1 LAGSHRLSF
10 PFFTAES
17 FLSDLDAEQRDR
29 FLSDL
34 RAAKEASK
42 SGVSV
47 GRAKAAVTVWEIW
60 QNYCADLGID
70 PFLETIQDKVP
81 ILQVFAQ
88 RVRTGELAAGGHPI
102 LARSVEDYIRHV
114 AQTFLGVGANDPRK
128 KPGEKDID
136 FRIQRLQAAW
146 KKKDPPPNR
155 VKPVPIQ
162 VLRFL
167 AQLASESSLESTRA
181 TADMIII
188 AFFFLLRPGEYI
200 DTNSE
205 STPFTLYDVSLYI
218 GNVYLNPLTA
228 TAAQLCAATRVTLT
242 FTTQKN
248 GVRGEVIGLSRSG
261 DATLCPVL
269 AIVRRVLYLRRH
281 DAPPATPLARLYK
294 QDGLVYHTGTPSQ
307 ITSKSIT
314 QALRQAVLLL
324 GTDLGFRPSDVSAR
338 SLRAAGANALLLS
351 NVDTNIIR
359 LIGRWRSD
367 EMLRYLHVQAA
378 PLMQHYAQRM
388 LQGGEYTLLPNE
400 HLVQQQLLP
409 AREVVPLQ

>member
-1 LAGSHRLSF
+1 MAGSHRLSF

-102 LARSVEDYIRHV
+102 LARSVEDYVRHV

-155 VKPVPIQ
+155 VNRGEQ
-162 VLRFL
+162 
-167 AQLASESSLESTRA
+167 TRGVTSGA
-181 TADMIII
+181 RQEFCRN
-188 AFFFLLRPGEYI
+188 FF
-200 DTNSE
+200 TMAK
-205 STPFTLYDVSLYI
+205 I
-218 GNVYLNPLTA
+218 GHR
-228 TAAQLCAATRVTLT
+228 Q
-242 FTTQKN
+242 F
-248 GVRGEVIGLSRSG
+248 GVRNSPLLQLI
-261 DATLCPVL
+261 LCH
-269 AIVRRVLYLRRH
+269 LYL
-281 DAPPATPLARLYK
+281 
-294 QDGLVYHTGTPSQ
+294 
-307 ITSKSIT
+307 
-314 QALRQAVLLL
+314 
-324 GTDLGFRPSDVSAR
+324 
-338 SLRAAGANALLLS
+338 
-351 NVDTNIIR
+351 
-359 LIGRWRSD
+359 
-367 EMLRYLHVQAA
+367 
-378 PLMQHYAQRM
+378 
-388 LQGGEYTLLPNE
+388 
-400 HLVQQQLLP
+400 
-409 AREVVPLQ
+409 